1 MTATL
6 PESLKNCKDLI
17 VFDVGGN
24 NLFGPIPTWI
34 GKSLSNLAI
43 LSLRSNHFYGSIP
56 SYICDLLHL
65 QLLDL
70 SSNNLVG
77 NIPRCLGNFIA
88 MRESGSIETSI
99 EHLYD
104 SYESSSAGGLLEPLG
119 SFNDRLQLVWKGI
132 LSEFNNTIGLV
143 KSIDLSSNNLV
154 GEIPSEIAELVGL
167 VSLNLSRNELSG
179 QIPPE
184 IGNLKSLDALDLSN
198 NHFSGGIPSSLSQVD
213 RVDVLDLS
221 NNNLSGKIPTS
232 SQLQSF
238 NATAY
243 MGNPELCGAPLPRKC
258 PGEEATISTDTEVST
273 EQDDQDRIVT
283 QGFYLSIG
291 LGFVVGFWGV
301 FGRSLFNKN

>member
-1 MTATL
+1 M
-6 PESLKNCKDLI
+6 
-17 VFDVGGN
+17 
-24 NLFGPIPTWI
+24 
-34 GKSLSNLAI
+34 
-43 LSLRSNHFYGSIP
+43 H
-56 SYICDLLHL
+56 
-65 QLLDL
+65 
-70 SSNNLVG
+70 
-77 NIPRCLGNFIA
+77 
-88 MRESGSIETSI
+88 
-99 EHLYD
+99 D
-104 SYESSSAGGLLEPLG
+104 SYESSSAEGLLEPLG

-132 LSEFNNTIGLV
+132 LSEFNDILGLV
-143 KSIDLSSNNLV
+143 KSFDLSSNNLV
-154 GEIPSEIAELVGL
+154 GEIPSEITELVGL
-167 VSLNLSRNELSG
+167 VSLNLSRNEFSG

-213 RVDVLDLS
+213 RLDMLDMS

-232 SQLQSF
+232 TPLQSF

-258 PGEEATISTDTEVST
+258 PGEEPTISTDTEVST

-301 FGRSLFNKN
+301 FGTSLLKKNQRNSYIKFLNYQELIGNY